1 MKGKEINS
9 RIIGDSEFHL
19 RSKNNSRCYI
29 LLLFTS
35 MQKDKVVAT
44 SSTYN
49 RLNQAGTVIFR
60 SKQTRT
66 NSRNKLSSKSIRL
79 VDHTPRYSIEEC
91 LHRLTLL
98 ISRNVPLPKSFAHQI
113 KNYLLIQS
121 LGKYE
126 EEYCITRQKTE
137 EGLSPLKENLYLNS
151 IINTD
156 LPSQNKEEA
165 STMKTLKKRSLASRK
180 QSENDF

>member
-1 MKGKEINS
+1 MEGKEINTRS
-9 RIIGDSEFHL
+9 IGDSKFHL
-19 RSKNNSRCYI
+19 RSKNNRRCYI
-29 LLLFTS
+29 LLLFIP
-35 MQKDKVVAT
+35 MQKDKVAAT

-66 NSRNKLSSKSIRL
+66 NSRNNLSPKSVKL

-180 QSENDF
+180 KSENDF